1 MQSTRLRV
9 AGRGAGELE
18 RCKKMLNEQK
28 STSLRRRG
36 REAGNRYGA
45 GGRLFWRGEG
55 GACWQTECF
64 LRSKQAEG
72 RQESGP
78 GRIAGTRCGG
88 QWHLS
93 GRVVGD
99 EEPAAA
105 VVVVGAEWSSW
116 AGRNVVALVK
126 VRAEQWLAS
135 SEVLAAA
142 AGRETLGGSVRLLVR
157 HVRGRTMALTRAGGL
172 EDRGRTHGGRV
183 YKRREQGQRQA
194 GGGLFAQAAVGMA
207 EV

>member
-1 MQSTRLRV
+1 M
-9 AGRGAGELE
+9 
-18 RCKKMLNEQK
+18 
-28 STSLRRRG
+28 
-36 REAGNRYGA
+36 
-45 GGRLFWRGEG
+45 
-55 GACWQTECF
+55 
-64 LRSKQAEG
+64 
-72 RQESGP
+72 
-78 GRIAGTRCGG
+78 
-88 QWHLS
+88 
-93 GRVVGD
+93 GD
-99 EEPAAA
+99 EEPAAV
-105 VVVVGAEWSSW
+105 VVVVGVEWSSW

-142 AGRETLGGSVRLLVR
+142 AGRETLGSVRLLVR

-172 EDRGRTHGGRV
+172 EGRGRTHGGRV